1 MEYLSLHGKSYLTIT
16 EFETRKALYIQSDE
30 IIKAHNAS
38 ESGFKLG
45 HNKFSDWTESE
56 RSMLNGLKINN
67 AEEEVNPIL
76 LDTTNLPAQ
85 IDWRDEG
92 AVTNVK
98 DQSYCGS
105 CWAFSAT
112 GAIEGIN

>member
-1 MEYLSLHGKSYLTIT
+1 MEYLSLHGKSYLTIA
-16 EFETRKALYIQSDE
+16 EFNTRKALYIQSDE

-67 AEEEVNPIL
+67 AEEERNPVL
-76 LDTTNLPAQ
+76 LDTTYVPAQ

-98 DQSYCGS
+98 D
-105 CWAFSAT
+105 
-112 GAIEGIN
+112 